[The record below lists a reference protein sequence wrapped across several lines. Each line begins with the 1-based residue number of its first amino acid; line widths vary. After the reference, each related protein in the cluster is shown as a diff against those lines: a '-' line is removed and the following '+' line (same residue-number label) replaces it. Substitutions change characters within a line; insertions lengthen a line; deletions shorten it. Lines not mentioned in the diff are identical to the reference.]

1 MSEYDDYRNSDE
13 FKEYQEF
20 IEKEREKERAQFRKE
35 TYTEAY
41 VCFRCTYPIGS
52 VFSQLNLNPDLI
64 KNSILE
70 EAFEEYSGNAEKI
83 IDDIKYYSDWV
94 TKELKEGKNNDVEM
108 VDFAYADFNE
118 SDEKLDYGYAKQVL
132 RDIISSLSLLLSIE
146 GVSQEKII
154 NTFMK
159 VKIFVNYFNGYI
171 LNVLYKEGWE
181 KLLRKT
187 IETMPEGLRKEYA
200 KTMNFRYWI
209 VETLIERGTI
219 SEDMLK
225 QELNKIIDYGMKCIE
240 GFRKLEYPCENIA
253 SIFPDKY
260 VMAKLSESKN
270 SG

>member
-1 MSEYDDYRNSDE
+1 MRIRVDLSKTS
-13 FKEYQEF
+13 FKVPINYQQILQGF
-20 IEKEREKERAQFRKE
+20 IYNTFDRETTGDFLHNTGYSVYNKIFKLFCFSNLFG
-35 TYTEAY
+35 TYT
-41 VCFRCTYPIGS
+41 
-52 VFSQLNLNPDLI
+52 
-64 KNSILE
+64 LE
-70 EAFEEYSGNAEKI
+70 NRTLVFEEDFYFY
-83 IDDIKYYSDWV
+83 IKYYSDWV